1 MICGGIDIGGTKIEA
16 RLFSNDLA
24 TVEMRRIPTPKE
36 RLADF
41 IDALAEQVRWLEQL
55 SDQGQALPVGM
66 AIPGL
71 VDVHTGRAFTSNLPA
86 SGYDIAAI
94 LEERIGRRLPL
105 MNDCQAFALSEANGG
120 AGEGFKT
127 VVGLIM
133 GTGVGAG
140 LTCDGRLTPR
150 LNGSALEIGHIGI
163 PAHISVAHGL
173 PLWDC
178 GCGKRGCFERYV
190 SGTGLAAL
198 GGHRL
203 GRPVTAEEIV
213 ASAQAGDTQEQEV
226 MSLWAEIASEL
237 LLIIQLTHDPD
248 CIVLGG
254 GLSSIPDVVS
264 LLEKPFQSIKLGEM
278 RMPAIRSAIHGDSSG
293 ARGAAIMASR
303 NQSNP
308 SGAPFS

>member
-24 TVEMRRIPTPKE
+24 TVEMRRIPTPKD

-41 IDALAEQVRWLEQL
+41 IDALAEQVRWLEQF
-55 SDQGQALPVGM
+55 SHQGQDLTVGM

-71 VDVHTGRAFTSNLPA
+71 IDVHTGRAFTSNLPA
-86 SGYDIAAI
+86 SGHDIAAI

-140 LTCDGRLTPR
+140 LTCDGHLPPR
-150 LNGSALEIGHIGI
+150 LNSSALEIGHIGI
-163 PAHISVAHGL
+163 PAHLLASRSL

-198 GGHRL
+198 GAHWL

-213 ASAQAGDTQEQEV
+213 ASAQAGGTQHQQV
-226 MSLWAEIASEL
+226 LWQWAEIASEL
-237 LLIIQLTHDPD
+237 LLIIQLMHDPD

-254 GLSSIPDVVS
+254 GLSGIPDVVP
-264 LLEKPFQSIKLGEM
+264 LLEKPFQSVKLGEM
-278 RMPAIRSAIHGDSSG
+278 RMPAIRCAIHGDSSG

-303 NQSNP
+303 KP
-308 SGAPFS
+308 L

>member
-24 TVEMRRIPTPKE
+24 TVEMRRIPTPKK

-41 IDALAEQVRWLEQL
+41 IDALAEQVRWLEQF
-55 SDQGQALPVGM
+55 SHQGQDLTVGM

-71 VDVHTGRAFTSNLPA
+71 IDVHTGRAFTSNLPA
-86 SGYDIAAI
+86 SGHDIAAI

-140 LTCDGRLTPR
+140 LTCDGHLPPR
-150 LNGSALEIGHIGI
+150 LNSSALEIGHIGI
-163 PAHISVAHGL
+163 PAHLLASRSL

-198 GGHRL
+198 GAHWL

-213 ASAQAGDTQEQEV
+213 ASAQAGGTQHQQV
-226 MSLWAEIASEL
+226 LWQWAEIASEL
-237 LLIIQLTHDPD
+237 LLIIQLMHDPD

-254 GLSSIPDVVS
+254 GLSGIPDVVP
-264 LLEKPFQSIKLGEM
+264 LLEKPFQSVKLGEM
-278 RMPAIRSAIHGDSSG
+278 RMPAIRCAIHGDSSG

-303 NQSNP
+303 KP
-308 SGAPFS
+308 L

>member
-41 IDALAEQVRWLEQL
+41 IDALAEQVRWLEQF
-55 SDQGQALPVGM
+55 SHQGQDLTVGM

-71 VDVHTGRAFTSNLPA
+71 IDVHTGRAFTSNLPA
-86 SGYDIAAI
+86 SGHDIAAI

-120 AGEGFKT
+120 AGEGFTT

-140 LTCDGRLTPR
+140 LTCDGQLTPR
-150 LNGSALEIGHIGI
+150 LNGSAMEIGHIGI
-163 PAHISVAHGL
+163 PAHLLASRSL

-198 GGHRL
+198 GAHWL
-203 GRPVTAEEIV
+203 GRPVIAEEIV
-213 ASAQAGDTQEQEV
+213 ASAQAGGTQHQQV
-226 MSLWAEIASEL
+226 LWQWAEIASEL

-254 GLSSIPDVVS
+254 GLSGIPDVVA
-264 LLEKPFQSIKLGEM
+264 LLEQPFQSVKLGEM
-278 RMPAIRSAIHGDSSG
+278 RMPAIRCAIHGDSSG

-303 NQSNP
+303 KP
-308 SGAPFS
+308 L

>member
-24 TVEMRRIPTPKE
+24 TVEMRRIPTPKD

-41 IDALAEQVRWLEQL
+41 IDALAEQVRWLEQF
-55 SDQGQALPVGM
+55 SHQGQDLTVGM

-71 VDVHTGRAFTSNLPA
+71 IDVHTGRAFTSNLPA
-86 SGYDIAAI
+86 SGHDIAAI

-140 LTCDGRLTPR
+140 LTCDGHLPPR

-163 PAHISVAHGL
+163 PAHLLASRSL

-198 GGHRL
+198 GAHWL

-213 ASAQAGDTQEQEV
+213 ASAQAGGTQHQQV
-226 MSLWAEIASEL
+226 LWQWAEIASEL
-237 LLIIQLTHDPD
+237 LLIIQLMHDPD

-254 GLSSIPDVVS
+254 GLSGIPDVVP
-264 LLEKPFQSIKLGEM
+264 LLEKPFQSVKLGEM
-278 RMPAIRSAIHGDSSG
+278 RMPAIRCAIHGDSSG

-303 NQSNP
+303 KP
-308 SGAPFS
+308 L